1 MVGSSKERIVG
12 NIGNDCLLTV
22 IGAGD
27 LICGVNGGNII
38 MIGCAYRG

>member
-22 IGAGD
+22 IGVAN
-27 LICGVNGGNII
+27 LICGVNGGDIT
-38 MIGCAYRG
+38 MIGCAYR